1 MLCKL
6 LIVFT
11 LVSHAVS
18 DSCVRYTF
26 EENYNNWLEH
36 QWGSFCDSFPAW
48 IAGKYSDLD
57 VTSPNERSNSFITP
71 LSSGVLSCVSSFIF
85 TMTDGGTIEVN
96 TYMKPTQL
104 TDQITIL
111 VHLHPSEATIVGQG
125 TILAYDPNFVEGW
138 YNLRIP
144 LTGPPTYEGY
154 ISILGMASPNSTVL
168 VDSFRYIPPSM
179 DESECTIYEI
189 YENLPTNKKMNHPN

>member
-26 EENYNNWLEH
+26 EENYNDWLEH
-36 QWGSFCDSFPAW
+36 PWGSVCDHYPAW
-48 IAGKYSDLD
+48 LAGKYSELN
-57 VTSPNERSNSFITP
+57 VTGQNERSNSFITP
-71 LSSGVLSCVSSFIF
+71 PSSGVLSCVSSFIF
-85 TMTDGGTIEVN
+85 TMNFGGTIEVN
-96 TYMKPTQL
+96 TYMKATQT
-104 TDQITIL
+104 TDQIIVL
-111 VHLHPSEATIVGQG
+111 VYKYTSTGDLVVGQG
-125 TILAYDPNFVEGW
+125 LNTPFDANFVEGW

-144 LTGPPTYEGY
+144 LTGPPTYEGF

-179 DESECTIYEI
+179 DESECII
-189 YENLPTNKKMNHPN
+189 YENLPQTRK

>member
-26 EENYNNWLEH
+26 EENYNNWLEN
-36 QWGSFCDSFPAW
+36 QWGSVCDNFPFW

-71 LSSGVLSCVSSFIF
+71 LSSLSCVSSFIF
-85 TMTDGGTIEVN
+85 TMNFGGTIEVN
-96 TYMKPTQL
+96 TFVKATQL

-111 VHLHPSEATIVGQG
+111 VHMHPNVDTVVGQG
-125 TILAYDPNFVEGW
+125 SIIPLDQNFVAGW
-138 YNLRIP
+138 RNVTMTLI
-144 LTGPPTYEGY
+144 GPPTYEGF
-154 ISILGMASPNSTVL
+154 INIMGMASPNSTVL
-168 VDSFRYIPPSM
+168 VDSLRYIPPSM
-179 DESECTIYEI
+179 DESECII
-189 YENLPTNKKMNHPN
+189 YENLPQTKN